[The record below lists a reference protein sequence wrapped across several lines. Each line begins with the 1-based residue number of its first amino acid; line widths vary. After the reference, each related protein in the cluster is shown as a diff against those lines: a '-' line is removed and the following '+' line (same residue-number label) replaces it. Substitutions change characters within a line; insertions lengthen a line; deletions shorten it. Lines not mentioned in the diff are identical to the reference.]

1 MPQSSM
7 SADEKARVKNVLS
20 ADNKILMASVARI
33 YYAHPD
39 PNSWTFSGEQGGLAF
54 VKDKT
59 TGIYHFKLVDLQ
71 GTRGVIWEHE
81 LYEDF
86 TLNEDR
92 PFFHSFA
99 GDVSKISLTAFLKGS
114 FFNIDA
120 LFIEMYDR
128 SSIHRRRRGEL
139 FHESGYK
146 EKGCYRC
153 VSAYLS
159 IYYNHSPLSL
169 AAVCCRILLSIHDW
183 HVNDFRG
190 QKCIYAYHIFSY
202 IDINTEFISLLTV
215 DTMNY
220 QAKQRLEPLRRNQR
234 VEAKVVVNFSNR

>member
-99 GDVSKISLTAFLKGS
+99 GDVSKISLTAFFKGS

-159 IYYNHSPLSL
+159 IYYSHRLYLWLWSVVGFCYQFMIGMSMISEAKN
-169 AAVCCRILLSIHDW
+169 
-183 HVNDFRG
+183 
-190 QKCIYAYHIFSY
+190 AYMHIIFSH
-202 IDINTEFISLLTV
+202 ILISIRSLYL
-215 DTMNY
+215 Y
-220 QAKQRLEPLRRNQR
+220 
-234 VEAKVVVNFSNR
+234 